1 MYSNFLLSTGD
12 VPTKQYIQ
20 YKNLLIEPNDKKF
33 VLKGGDLDANHLLIK
48 QIVNKK
54 DAKEYILD
62 EVEKWENEN
71 VFSATEKVGEDFDLA
86 WTYMRT
92 QQNNNRVKSVA
103 ESVMSLNSTNN
114 TAHRFAVP
122 FLCK

>member
-86 WTYMRT
+86 
-92 QQNNNRVKSVA
+92 
-103 ESVMSLNSTNN
+103 
-114 TAHRFAVP
+114 
-122 FLCK
+122 